1 MLAIILLII
10 LAAALIILVSVARR
24 GGCMN
29 CNSQQVEHFFYYP
42 NCMDGIFGNVQCFP
56 YMEDPRFRYFKSL
69 LPHPLF
75 EQVNGV

>member
-10 LAAALIILVSVARR
+10 LAAVLIILVSVARR

-29 CNSQQVEHFFYYP
+29 CSNNQQVEHFYYT
-42 NCMDGIFGNVQCFP
+42 NCVSDAFNGMRCYPYEENENV
-56 YMEDPRFRYFKSL
+56 RWFKSL

-75 EQVNGV
+75 EQVNSV

>member
-10 LAAALIILVSVARR
+10 LATALIILVSVVRR

-29 CNSQQVEHFFYYP
+29 CGNNQQVEHFYFNNCIGDVFGGMRCYP
-42 NCMDGIFGNVQCFP
+42 YEEN
-56 YMEDPRFRYFKSL
+56 ETRRYFKSL

-75 EQVNGV
+75 EQVNSV